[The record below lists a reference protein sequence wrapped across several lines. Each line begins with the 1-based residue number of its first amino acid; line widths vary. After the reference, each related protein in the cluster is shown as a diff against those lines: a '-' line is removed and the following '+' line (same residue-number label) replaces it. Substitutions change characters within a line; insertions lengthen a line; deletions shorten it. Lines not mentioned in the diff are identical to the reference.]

1 MPYSQ
6 EHKQETRERIIESA
20 RKLFNSKGFS
30 EVTIDEIMEEAGLT
44 RGGFYNHFK
53 AKDELFVEAIEAFG
67 KCNPADRWENIE
79 LDFSNDASTVMKQM
93 INAYLSQE
101 HLDNLESHCP
111 LIALS
116 SDISRESAIVKAAYQ
131 QVIEGMANMFET
143 GLSSSTNAESRSRS
157 LALVS
162 LCIGGMIVARTLNDE
177 NLASEVRL
185 AVRNFALMSADL
197 GH

>member
-1 MPYSQ
+1 MPYTQ

-20 RKLFNSKGFS
+20 RKLFNSRGFS
-30 EVTIDEIMEEAGLT
+30 EVTIDEVMEDAGLT

-79 LDFSNDASTVMKQM
+79 LDFNHDAGTVMKQM

-116 SDISRESAIVKAAYQ
+116 SDISRESAKVKGAYQ
-131 QVIEGMANMFET
+131 QLIEGMAQMFES
-143 GLSSSTNAESRSRS
+143 GLSNDANKQARSRA
-157 LALVS
+157 LGLVS
-162 LCIGGMIVARTLNDE
+162 LCVGGMIIARTLNDTS
-177 NLASEVRL
+177 LANEIRK
-185 AVRNFALMSADL
+185 AARDFALMSADI
-197 GH
+197 GN